1 MSIICSTEDLKH
13 AMLGF
18 VHYFNEQLM
27 SITYLLQ
34 SDSSHLNGRR
44 IKNKKKSSKSEI
56 TIGRVGMST
65 SPVCTVQYVNTL
77 IEVGWKAKLRRTAA
91 MLKE

>member
-1 MSIICSTEDLKH
+1 MSIICSTDDSKH

-44 IKNKKKSSKSEI
+44 IKKKKSSKSEI

-77 IEVGWKAKLRRTAA
+77 IEVGWTAKLRRTAA